1 MSYSSETNSS
11 MIANIME
18 RWQKMTITSDPMFG
32 MVMENK
38 KICLELIQRALPRL
52 KVNEIVHL
60 TTQKDINVFARRKTN

>member
-11 MIANIME
+11 IIANIMD

-32 MVMENK
+32 IVMENK
-38 KICLELIQRALPRL
+38 EICLELIRRALPPL

>member
-11 MIANIME
+11 MIANIMD

-32 MVMENK
+32 IVMENK
-38 KICLELIQRALPRL
+38 EICLELIQRALPRL

>member
-38 KICLELIQRALPRL
+38 KICLELI
-52 KVNEIVHL
+52 
-60 TTQKDINVFARRKTN
+60 